1 MLLCVF
7 LSLTNQVCN
16 YFVFLC
22 KTYFVFANL
31 KGECLKILILGK
43 LGLKLVFWNNIS
55 SHAHAFYSFYSMLWG
70 VFQKLGYF
78 FKNYV
83 FLGFRLIQS
92 IFRSIEITFKI
103 LCELLSVSIN
113 RKSWISFSKSQIWLI
128 QITFSK
134 LFQTPFSL
142 FDSDKHHPQ
151 FFVVFD
157 QIFCRVFLSQGRY
170 VHYTLSFSFIF
181 NFTCIEG
188 IFSNYA

>member
-55 SHAHAFYSFYSMLWG
+55 SHTHAFYSFYSMLWG
-70 VFQKLGYF
+70 VFQKPSYF
-78 FKNYV
+78 FKNSV
-83 FLGFRLIQS
+83 FPEFRLIQS

-103 LCELLSVSIN
+103 LCELLSISIN
-113 RKSWISFSKSQIWLI
+113 RNWFSINWKSWISFFNSQIWLI
-128 QITFSK
+128 QIIFSK

-142 FDSDKHHPQ
+142 SDSDKHHPQ
-151 FFVVFD
+151 FFVVFN
-157 QIFCRVFLSQGRY
+157 QIFC
-170 VHYTLSFSFIF
+170 
-181 NFTCIEG
+181 
-188 IFSNYA
+188 